1 MTPPA
6 IPPPPVSESRGHRRF
21 SVDVQADVTR
31 ASGHRLSAR
40 TRDVSRTGI
49 CLISRDPVP
58 SGEALRVNLV
68 LSFPEGTFS
77 EPLRLT
83 ARVVWC
89 TAIGTAF
96 QVGAMFEEMTEQEDD
111 FLDTFL
117 QFLDGTL
124 APRGG
129 MLGDDDGPPSPDD
142 KDDPFR

>member
-1 MTPPA
+1 MA
-6 IPPPPVSESRGHRRF
+6 
-21 SVDVQADVTR
+21 
-31 ASGHRLSAR
+31 AR

-58 SGEALRVNLV
+58 SGEPLRVNLV
-68 LSFPEGTFS
+68 LSFPEGTLS
-77 EPLRLT
+77 EPLRLA

-96 QVGAMFEEMTEQEDD
+96 QVGAMFEEMTDQEDD

-129 MLGDDDGPPSPDD
+129 APGDDDEGGAPPADD